1 MKYVGAGTTPSSGPT
16 SGIETWKR
24 YVLGR
29 WRGMDLGS
37 FGVRNMRGSDQLSVH
52 AVGRAWDW
60 RYADPGPGRAASDEA
75 ISFAIAN
82 YETLGIQAIH
92 DYIQCQIWRC
102 DRSGRGPGWKTQ
114 KAGNGM
120 GDPSA
125 KWLHWEVHPDA
136 PLHWNTVEELLPDAP
151 KTPHP
156 PTDAPALPQPTL
168 KRGDSGQRVAQ
179 LQRVLNFWLGTTLA
193 NDGQFGARTETAVKE
208 WQRRLQPFD
217 PGPIDGRY
225 GPMTQAAAAASY
237 PSLTILKGLAA

>member
-37 FGVRNMRGSDQLSVH
+37 FGVRNMRGSNQLSVH

-82 YETLGIQAIH
+82 YETLGIQAVH
-92 DYIQCQIWRC
+92 DYVKCQIWRC

-125 KWLHWEVHPDA
+125 KWLHWEVHLDA
-136 PLHWNTVEELLPDAP
+136 PLHWNTVEELLTGAP
-151 KTPHP
+151 KATHP

-168 KRGDSGQRVAQ
+168 KRGDSGHASPSCSGSSTSGWAPTSPTTGGSEPTPRRPSRTGNVACN
-179 LQRVLNFWLGTTLA
+179 RSTRARST
-193 NDGQFGARTETAVKE
+193 GATDR
-208 WQRRLQPFD
+208 
-217 PGPIDGRY
+217 
-225 GPMTQAAAAASY
+225 
-237 PSLTILKGLAA
+237 